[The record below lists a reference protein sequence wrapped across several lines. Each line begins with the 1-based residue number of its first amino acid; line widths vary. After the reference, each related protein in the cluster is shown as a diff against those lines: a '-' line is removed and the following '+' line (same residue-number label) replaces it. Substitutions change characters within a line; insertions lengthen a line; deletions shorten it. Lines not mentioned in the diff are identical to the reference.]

1 METDHATLMQRISDI
16 FELRG
21 ITRYQFLN
29 GAENWIKS
37 YQLAL
42 QLPDR
47 LRRFLDAVDEVVD
60 FLAYL
65 KCERCD
71 AYQASCD
78 PNCFRH
84 DFENCCGKL
93 YQVCRG
99 QSGINMN
106 IGGRARDKHMAGM
119 KEGVWMYR
127 GFPRNLQTLQIQI
140 PHKPTYAYYT
150 LLMKWQLLVKY
161 SSLVKCALLVKFI

>member
-29 GAENWIKS
+29 GTENRIKS

-47 LRRFLDAVDEVVD
+47 LRRFLDAVDELVD

-71 AYQASCD
+71 AYQAGRD

-84 DFENCCGKL
+84 DFENCRGKL
-93 YQVCRG
+93 YHVE
-99 QSGINMN
+99 
-106 IGGRARDKHMAGM
+106 A
-119 KEGVWMYR
+119 
-127 GFPRNLQTLQIQI
+127 NL
-140 PHKPTYAYYT
+140 
-150 LLMKWQLLVKY
+150 
-161 SSLVKCALLVKFI
+161 